1 MRPDHELGQFARIS
15 AVPGT
20 ACVMAAGAISA
31 ALSCPSSSRNSTG
44 LPPTAN
50 NDAVVM
56 GRRQASVPPEMRLPR
71 LPTRVLALV
80 QGG

>member
-20 ACVMAAGAISA
+20 ACVMAAG
-31 ALSCPSSSRNSTG
+31 SRNSTG

-50 NDAVVM
+50 IDAAVL
-56 GRRQASVPPEMRLPR
+56 GRLQASVPPEMRLPR
-71 LPTRVLALV
+71 LRARDLALV

>member
-15 AVPGT
+15 AVLGT
-20 ACVMAAGAISA
+20 ACVMAAGTISA
-31 ALSCPSSSRNSTG
+31 ALSCPSGSGNSTA

-50 NDAVVM
+50 NDRAVL
-56 GRRQASVPPEMRLPR
+56 GRLQASVPPEMRLPR
-71 LPTRVLALV
+71 LPARDLALV

>member
-20 ACVMAAGAISA
+20 ACVMAAGTISA
-31 ALSCPSSSRNSTG
+31 ALSCPSGSRNSAG

-50 NDAVVM
+50 NDPAVL
-56 GRRQASVPPEMRLPR
+56 GRLQASVPPEMRLPR
-71 LPTRVLALV
+71 LQAPDLALV

>member
-20 ACVMAAGAISA
+20 ACVMAAGTISA
-31 ALSCPSSSRNSTG
+31 ALSCPSGSRNSAG
-44 LPPTAN
+44 LPSTAN
-50 NDAVVM
+50 NDAAVL
-56 GRRQASVPPEMRLPR
+56 GRLQASVPPEMRLPR
-71 LPTRVLALV
+71 LPARDLALV